1 MKPRVLLSPRA
12 DTDIDEHFTY
22 LAEEG
27 SLDTAARFLAATESG
42 FQALLEMPELGAPRS
57 FANPKLQGLRM
68 WPIPGFEKHLIFY
81 RPVTRGIEIV
91 RILHAARDIESL
103 LEQEP

>member
-1 MKPRVLLSPRA
+1 VKPRVLLSPRA
-12 DTDIDEHFTY
+12 DRDIDEQFAY

-27 SLDTAARFLAATESG
+27 RLDTAARFLEATESA
-42 FQALLEMPELGAPRS
+42 FQTLLEMPELGAPRR

-68 WPIPGFEKHLIFY
+68 WPIQGFEKHLIFY

-91 RILHAARDIESL
+91 RVLHAARDIEPL